1 MMLSRLFFLVISL
14 IPVIAIAQQSPV
26 PSGVYPWPGES
37 LSGKKYSSTLLS
49 GSGHDLEFVE
59 VSANVISPKQKRKF
73 TVPENEEHL
82 LLIVSGSLS
91 ATVNDST
98 YSLDKGSMAM
108 IMPSGKYLISNA
120 SVAGASYHIMK
131 YRSKLPVDQVRGKS
145 AGGSF
150 IKDWNK
156 LTFKPAEKGGT
167 RAYFDRPT
175 AMARRFEIHV
185 TTLKEGFISH
195 PAHTHESE
203 EIILV
208 LQGNVD
214 MLIGEKSY
222 KAKAGDLLYVNSNV
236 LHGLKNDGTGECS
249 YYAIQWN

>member
-1 MMLSRLFFLVISL
+1 MIARLFFFLISL
-14 IPVIAIAQQSPV
+14 IPVFAIAQQNAV
-26 PSGVYPWPGES
+26 QSGVYPWPAES
-37 LSGKKYSSTLLS
+37 FKGKNFSSILLS
-49 GSGHDLEFVE
+49 GNGHDLEFVE
-59 VSANVISPKQKRKF
+59 VTANVITPRQKRKI

-82 LLIVSGSLS
+82 LLIISGSLS

-98 YSLDKGSMAM
+98 YSLDKGSLAM
-108 IMPSGKYLISNA
+108 IMPSGKYSISNTGAA
-120 SVAGASYHIMK
+120 SASYHIMK
-131 YRSKLPVDQVRGKS
+131 YRSKLPVDQPRGKS

-150 IKDWNK
+150 VKDWNK
-156 LTFKPAEKGGT
+156 LVFKPAEKGGT
-167 RAYFDRPT
+167 RSYFDRPT
-175 AMARRFEIHV
+175 AMTRRFEIHV

-195 PAHTHESE
+195 PAHTHAAE

-208 LQGNVD
+208 LQGKVD
-214 MLIGEKSY
+214 MMIGEKSH